1 MKKLLLFILILF
13 ISISSLLAT
22 SFLDYSD
29 AKSWIPESLCI
40 GMGNDK
46 WAIGSISYNM
56 DDQLTFSEHFYLEA
70 PAWTMNV
77 NLLSITNRGWME
89 GWSAKDVTKVGSG
102 ERIDGRYDVSQ
113 ILLGL
118 PLNIV
123 NTKGFYLYTKPEF
136 GLSII
141 GNQHYDVLQNTL
153 HKIIKAAPL
162 EVDYE
167 IDNNIVKSTLNLYLE
182 AGGVIANVKSA
193 ALVLALRTDLLNTI
207 DFSSKQ
213 IIYGSVGLI
222 RDNLD
227 ILILSLG
234 YSFVQSYSGFKTQEV
249 YHDYLRGPILS
260 LSINS
265 GLIRI
270 DYTAR
275 LQTGFGFG
283 VISVDVLSLFKKPTW
298 DNSDIF
304 LDVGTSS
311 QLNCTFFN
319 IKLGI
324 PILDTRFS
332 AILSTRFLSGN
343 PSFKGWETEMD
354 PKEWPRF
361 KRSYS
366 ALLLGTRYEFDNKE
380 AIVTPYSEIT
390 IGLMT
395 WEVRTLNNMLDPIEN
410 EEKVH
415 SIVNPKLLSF
425 AADLEI
431 GLKFIPS
438 GALKTANSEFMFSIF
453 SGFTFIHNSKKVA
466 TYLFDTTEDSVKI
479 GAIIPRWGF
488 GIEIGFDLT

>member
-1 MKKLLLFILILF
+1 MKKKLLFLLIFFIFL
-13 ISISSLLAT
+13 SSLNAIT
-22 SFLDYSD
+22 FKDYNNL
-29 AKSWIPESLCI
+29 KSWVPESFCI

-77 NLLSITNRGWME
+77 NLLSITNRGWMD

-118 PLNIV
+118 PLDIV
-123 NTKGFYLYTKPEF
+123 NTKDIYLYTKPEF

-141 GNQHYDVLQNTL
+141 GNQHYEFLQNTL

-167 IDNNIVKSTLNLYLE
+167 IDDNIVKPTLNLYLE
-182 AGGVIANVKSA
+182 AGGVIAKIESA
-193 ALVLALRTDLLNTI
+193 YLVLALRTDLLNTI
-207 DFSSKQ
+207 DFASKQ

-227 ILILSLG
+227 LLTISLG
-234 YSFVQSYSGFKTQEV
+234 YSFVQSYSRFKTQNV
-249 YHDYLRGPILS
+249 YHDYLKGPILS

-298 DNSDIF
+298 EKSDIF
-304 LDVGTSS
+304 LDLGTSS
-311 QLNCTFFN
+311 QINCTFFN

-324 PILDTRFS
+324 PIIDTRFS

-354 PKEWPRF
+354 PKIWPRF

-390 IGLMT
+390 MGLMT
-395 WEVRTLNNMLDPIEN
+395 WEVRTLNNMLDSIEN

-415 SIVNPKLLSF
+415 SIVNPTLLSF
-425 AADLEI
+425 ATDLEL

-438 GALKTANSEFMFSIF
+438 GAFKTANSEFMFSIF

-466 TYLFDTTEDSVKI
+466 EYLYDTTEDSEKI
-479 GAIIPRWGF
+479 GSIIPRWGF
-488 GIEIGFDLT
+488 GIEIGFDLS

>member
-1 MKKLLLFILILF
+1 M
-13 ISISSLLAT
+13 
-22 SFLDYSD
+22 SF
-29 AKSWIPESLCI
+29 
-40 GMGNDK
+40 
-46 WAIGSISYNM
+46 
-56 DDQLTFSEHFYLEA
+56 HF
-70 PAWTMNV
+70 
-77 NLLSITNRGWME
+77 
-89 GWSAKDVTKVGSG
+89 
-102 ERIDGRYDVSQ
+102 
-113 ILLGL
+113 
-118 PLNIV
+118 
-123 NTKGFYLYTKPEF
+123 
-136 GLSII
+136 
-141 GNQHYDVLQNTL
+141 
-153 HKIIKAAPL
+153 
-162 EVDYE
+162 
-167 IDNNIVKSTLNLYLE
+167 
-182 AGGVIANVKSA
+182 
-193 ALVLALRTDLLNTI
+193 ALRTDLLNTI

-227 ILILSLG
+227 ILTLSLG

-298 DNSDIF
+298 ENSDIF
-304 LDVGTSS
+304 LDLGTSS
-311 QLNCTFFN
+311 QLNCTFYN

-425 AADLEI
+425 AADLEL

-466 TYLFDTTEDSVKI
+466 TYLYDTTEDSEKI
-479 GAIIPRWGF
+479 GTIIPRWGF

>member
-77 NLLSITNRGWME
+77 NLLSITNRGWMA

-118 PLNIV
+118 PLNIL
-123 NTKGFYLYTKPEF
+123 NTKGFYLYTKLEF

-227 ILILSLG
+227 ILTLSLG

-304 LDVGTSS
+304 LDLGASS
-311 QLNCTFFN
+311 QLNCTFYN

-425 AADLEI
+425 AADLEL

-453 SGFTFIHNSKKVA
+453 SGFTFIHNSKEVA
-466 TYLFDTTEDSVKI
+466 TYLFDTTEDSEKI
-479 GAIIPRWGF
+479 GTIIPRWGF

>member
-13 ISISSLLAT
+13 ISISSLVAS

-29 AKSWIPESLCI
+29 AKSWIPKSLCI

-77 NLLSITNRGWME
+77 NLLSITNRGWMD

-118 PLNIV
+118 PLDIV
-123 NTKGFYLYTKPEF
+123 NTKDIYLYTKPEF

-141 GNQHYDVLQNTL
+141 GNQHYEFLQNTL

-167 IDNNIVKSTLNLYLE
+167 IDDNIVKPTLNLYLE
-182 AGGVIANVKSA
+182 AGGVIAKIESA
-193 ALVLALRTDLLNTI
+193 YLVLALRTDLLNTI
-207 DFSSKQ
+207 DFASKQ

-227 ILILSLG
+227 LLTISLG
-234 YSFVQSYSGFKTQEV
+234 YSFVQSYSRFKTQNV
-249 YHDYLRGPILS
+249 YHDYLKGPILS

-298 DNSDIF
+298 EKSDIF
-304 LDVGTSS
+304 LDLGTSS
-311 QLNCTFFN
+311 QINCTFFN

-324 PILDTRFS
+324 PIIDTRFS

-354 PKEWPRF
+354 PKIWPRF

-390 IGLMT
+390 MGLMT
-395 WEVRTLNNMLDPIEN
+395 WEVRTLNNMLDSIEN

-415 SIVNPKLLSF
+415 SIVNPTLLSF
-425 AADLEI
+425 ATDLEL

-438 GALKTANSEFMFSIF
+438 GAFKTANSEFMFSIF

-466 TYLFDTTEDSVKI
+466 EYLYDTTEDSEKI
-479 GAIIPRWGF
+479 GSIIPRWGF
-488 GIEIGFDLT
+488 GIEIGFDLS

>member
-1 MKKLLLFILILF
+1 MKKILLFLLIFF
-13 ISISSLLAT
+13 IFLSSLNAIT
-22 SFLDYSD
+22 FKDYNNL
-29 AKSWIPESLCI
+29 KSWVPESFCI

-77 NLLSITNRGWME
+77 NLLSITNRGWMD

-118 PLNIV
+118 PLDIV
-123 NTKGFYLYTKPEF
+123 NTKDIYLYTKPEF

-141 GNQHYDVLQNTL
+141 GNQHYEFLQNTL

-167 IDNNIVKSTLNLYLE
+167 IDDNIVKPTLNLYLE
-182 AGGVIANVKSA
+182 AGGVIAKIESA
-193 ALVLALRTDLLNTI
+193 YLVLALRTDLLNTI
-207 DFSSKQ
+207 DFASKQ

-227 ILILSLG
+227 LLTISLG
-234 YSFVQSYSGFKTQEV
+234 YSFVQSYSRFKTQNV
-249 YHDYLRGPILS
+249 YHDYLKGPILS

-298 DNSDIF
+298 EKSDIF
-304 LDVGTSS
+304 LDLGTSS
-311 QLNCTFFN
+311 QINCTFFN

-324 PILDTRFS
+324 PIIDTRFS

-354 PKEWPRF
+354 PKIWPRF

-390 IGLMT
+390 MGLMT
-395 WEVRTLNNMLDPIEN
+395 WEVRTLNNMLDSIEN

-415 SIVNPKLLSF
+415 SIVNPTLLSF
-425 AADLEI
+425 ATDLEL

-438 GALKTANSEFMFSIF
+438 GAFKTANSEFMFSIF

-466 TYLFDTTEDSVKI
+466 EYLYDTTEDSEKI
-479 GAIIPRWGF
+479 GSIIPRWGF
-488 GIEIGFDLT
+488 GIEIGFDLS

>member
-1 MKKLLLFILILF
+1 MKKILLFLLIFF
-13 ISISSLLAT
+13 IFLSSLNAIT
-22 SFLDYSD
+22 FKDYNNL
-29 AKSWIPESLCI
+29 KSWVPESFCI

-77 NLLSITNRGWME
+77 NLLSITNRGWMD

-118 PLNIV
+118 PLDIV
-123 NTKGFYLYTKPEF
+123 NTKDIYLYTKPEF

-141 GNQHYDVLQNTL
+141 GNQHYEFLQNTL

-167 IDNNIVKSTLNLYLE
+167 IDDNIVKPTLNLYLE
-182 AGGVIANVKSA
+182 AGGVIAKIESA
-193 ALVLALRTDLLNTI
+193 YLVLALRTDLLNTI
-207 DFSSKQ
+207 DFASKQ

-227 ILILSLG
+227 LLTISLG
-234 YSFVQSYSGFKTQEV
+234 YSFVQSYSRFKTQNV
-249 YHDYLRGPILS
+249 YHDYLKGPILS

-366 ALLLGTRYEFDNKE
+366 ALLLGTRYEFDNRE

-415 SIVNPKLLSF
+415 SIVNPTLLSF
-425 AADLEI
+425 ATDLEL

-438 GALKTANSEFMFSIF
+438 GAFKTANSEFMFSIF

-466 TYLFDTTEDSVKI
+466 EYLYDTTEDSEKI
-479 GAIIPRWGF
+479 GSIIPRWGF
-488 GIEIGFDLT
+488 GIEIGFDLS